1 MPKKSTVYNGVQWKP
16 AVLDS
21 VVVMTLLVVVGVVA
35 ATVLLVILTFNTHAN
50 ARALVHVDILHTHVI
65 HT

>member
-1 MPKKSTVYNGVQWKP
+1 
-16 AVLDS
+16 
-21 VVVMTLLVVVGVVA
+21 MTLLVVVGVVA

-50 ARALVHVDILHTHVI
+50 ARALVRVDILHTHVI